1 MDGKGCNVIVD
12 TVVYALLNK
21 KIRGLMSG
29 VQSVT
34 VDGTTLKFV
43 FNDGSTQNMVFPN
56 PKNGASITDVNIK
69 EISNEYHLICTIT
82 DADGNETEIDAG
94 IIPNAKVQI
103 ASKTT
108 AGIVKVGDNL
118 EITSDGTLSAIGGG
132 KPYEISKA
140 DYDALTEEERK
151 DKVFYVYDDDEGY
164 DGGGGESELEH
175 DITCNVSVGN
185 APSGTVLPQGMTFTE
200 YAEKVHVTTLP
211 PSIKI
216 NTPTSVTHEIGEVI
230 TTLPIK
236 ATITKGTYALSKAEF
251 YDGNTLLNTITGI
264 PTNGVVNMDYSCNN
278 NDTNMKIKVVATD
291 NNGLTGNASV
301 DIKFARGIFY
311 GTSTTGDSCNT
322 SALVR
327 SLSTKELGKTSG
339 YKFTVD
345 IPVGTKSVIIAIP
358 ATMNLSAVNFRESMN
373 MDVTSS
379 FTVSNVDVQGANG
392 YTAIRYKVYQYVA
405 TSVFSQS
412 SHYDVT
418 I

>member
-1 MDGKGCNVIVD
+1 MALS
-12 TVVYALLNK
+12 TEAYALSKSYTNMVA
-21 KIRGLMSG
+21 IGISNMY
-29 VQSVT
+29 VQDTTVHFTVAATGEKASVT
-34 VDGTTLKFV
+34 LPTPKDG
-43 FNDGSTQNMVFPN
+43 
-56 PKNGASITDVNIK
+56 A
-69 EISNEYHLICTIT
+69 TIT
-82 DADGNETEIDAG
+82 TVDVDENGYLVCTLSDGATVTSEN
-94 IIPNAKVQI
+94 PV
-103 ASKTT
+103 
-108 AGIVKVGDNL
+108 
-118 EITSDGTLSAIGGG
+118 ITSTGA
-132 KPYEISKA
+132 
-140 DYDALTEEERK
+140 
-151 DKVFYVYDDDEGY
+151 
-164 DGGGGESELEH
+164 SELEH

-211 PSIKI
+211 PSVKI
-216 NTPTSVTHEIGEVI
+216 NTPTSATHEIGEVI

-327 SLSTKELGKTSG
+327 SLSNKELGKTSG

-358 ATMNLSAVNFRESMN
+358 ATMNLSSINFRESMN
-373 MDVTSS
+373 MDVLST
-379 FTVSNVDVQGANG
+379 FTISNVDVQGANG
-392 YTAIRYKVYQYVA
+392 YAAIGYKVYQYIA
-405 TSVFSQS
+405 PTSFTQA